1 MTLSINPKTGTK
13 IFRKM
18 IDGKLNKTVV
28 FGKGNPLR
36 ETIYSLIT
44 NYDFNNK
51 VSHVMEIDL
60 SFNSSIWP
68 ESLLNLYK
76 KRSKQR
82 K

>member
-13 IFRKM
+13 IFRTM
-18 IDGKLNKTVV
+18 IDGKLNKTVIL
-28 FGKGNPLR
+28 GKRNPLR

-51 VSHVMEIDL
+51 VAQVTEIDL
-60 SFNSSIWP
+60 SYSSSIWP

-76 KRSKQR
+76 KRSKQ
-82 K
+82 KK